1 MMRATQMTT
10 YRSLQTL
17 LNRSNDQ
24 LQNLQL
30 QIASGRKLNRP
41 SDDPTAISPVLSA
54 RTRIQSAD
62 RYMETIAS
70 GLDRINQ
77 MDSYLDAIQNNLVR
91 LKEISIAGVNGALS
105 PADMTTYAEEVA
117 QLRQSLLADA
127 NASVDGKYL
136 FAGFAETTRPFTE
149 NEDGAVVY
157 NGDSGVI
164 EFEIAPNELIAVNL
178 TGANLMQG
186 EVDIFALVG
195 QLEEAL
201 RSNDP
206 AAVAALIDPL
216 EQAADQVRILRSKGG
231 NVGRRLDS
239 AAAQMERIKLDME
252 ALRSRYEDVDMLE
265 AITRLQQQ
273 EQSFQAALSIT
284 GRVAQLSIL
293 DYI

>member
-1 MMRATQMTT
+1 MRATQMTT
-10 YRSLQTL
+10 YRSLQTF

-70 GLDRINQ
+70 GLDRITQ

-105 PADMTTYAEEVA
+105 AADMTTYAEEVA

-149 NEDGAVVY
+149 NEDGTVIY
-157 NGDSGVI
+157 NGDNGVI

-178 TGANLMQG
+178 TGADLMQG
-186 EVDIFALVG
+186 DVDIFALVG

-206 AAVAALIDPL
+206 TAVAALIDPL
-216 EQAADQVRILRSKGG
+216 EQAADQVRILRSQGG
-231 NVGRRLDS
+231 NVGRRLDG

-293 DYI
+293 DYL

>member
-10 YRSLQTL
+10 YRSLQTF
-17 LNRSNDQ
+17 LNRSNEQ

-70 GLDRINQ
+70 GLDRITQ

-105 PADMTTYAEEVA
+105 AADMTTYAEEVA

-136 FAGFAETTRPFTE
+136 FAGFAESTRPFTE
-149 NEDGAVVY
+149 NEDGAVIY
-157 NGDSGVI
+157 NGDNGVI

-178 TGANLMQG
+178 TGAQLMQG
-186 EVDIFALVG
+186 DVDIFALVG

-206 AAVAALIDPL
+206 TAVAALIDPL
-216 EQAADQVRILRSKGG
+216 EQAADQVRILRSQGG
-231 NVGRRLDS
+231 NVGRRLDG